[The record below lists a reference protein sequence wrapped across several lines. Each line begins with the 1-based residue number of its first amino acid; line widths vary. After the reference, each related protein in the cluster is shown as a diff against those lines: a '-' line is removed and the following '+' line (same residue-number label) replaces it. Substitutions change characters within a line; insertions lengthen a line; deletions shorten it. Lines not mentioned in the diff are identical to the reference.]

1 MVPCIPFKFAESQV
15 KARVPNSKKKIL
27 TNRRL
32 NFDLPRAKLR
42 QLAGEF
48 ALLADQRADR
58 NLLYKKVAAHM
69 KNNIA
74 SCAKKKCRTHRYT
87 SYELGNR
94 RVASREVLGQVN

>member
-1 MVPCIPFKFAESQV
+1 MGAAWARPPLMVPCTPFKFAESQV

-32 NFDLPRAKLR
+32 HFDLPRAKLR

-69 KNNIA
+69 KNDTA
-74 SCAKKKCRTHRYT
+74 SCAKKSAGPIDILHM
-87 SYELGNR
+87 S
-94 RVASREVLGQVN
+94 

>member
-1 MVPCIPFKFAESQV
+1 MVPCTPFKFAESQV
-15 KARVPNSKKKIL
+15 KARVPNSKEKIL

-58 NLLYKKVAAHM
+58 NLLYKKVAAHI
-69 KNNIA
+69 KIIPPRVR
-74 SCAKKKCRTHRYT
+74 KKSAGPIDILHM
-87 SYELGNR
+87 S
-94 RVASREVLGQVN
+94 

>member
-1 MVPCIPFKFAESQV
+1 MVPCTPFKFAESQV
-15 KARVPNSKKKIL
+15 KARVPNSKKEIL

-32 NFDLPRAKLR
+32 TFDLPRAKLR

-48 ALLADQRADR
+48 ARLADQSADR

-69 KNNIA
+69 QNNID
-74 SCAKKKCRTHRYT
+74 SCAEKKCKTHRYT